1 MHDTATAITLP
12 RTRRTLSGRL
22 STTAAFYLQASI
34 VVLFLAGSSAPT
46 PLYAVYQAEWGF
58 SPITVTI
65 VFGVYALAVLAAL
78 LTVGSLSDHIGRRP
92 VLLAALALQAAVMV
106 VFATADGVPALL
118 VARVVQ
124 GLSTGAAVGA
134 LGAGMLDLDRA
145 KGTVANAVGPLTGTA
160 SGALGSSLLIQYL
173 PDPTRLVYLV
183 LLAAFA
189 AQAIGVLL
197 MPETSASRPGAL
209 ASLSPRFGLPANVR
223 GPILLA
229 APVLVAA
236 WSLAGFYGSIGPA
249 IIRTISGSHSLL
261 LGGLALFVLAGSG
274 ALSVL
279 ALRRAP
285 ARSMMLLGTVALL
298 VGAATTLLAITLRS
312 ELVFFAGTAIAGV
325 GFGSGFQGAIR
336 TVVPLAAADE
346 RAGVLSIVFLV
357 SYLSMGLP
365 AVIAGYLVVHSGGL
379 VTTAREYAVAV
390 MVLAV
395 IALAGL
401 AARRRPSVADRPEV
415 ALRCNGVRTREAA
428 GRAA

>member
-1 MHDTATAITLP
+1 VHDTAITLT
-12 RTRRTLSGRL
+12 RTRRTLSGRI
-22 STTAAFYLQASI
+22 SPTAAFYLQASI

-58 SPITVTI
+58 SPITVTV

-78 LTVGSLSDHIGRRP
+78 VTVGSLSDHIGRRP
-92 VLLAALALQAAVMV
+92 VLLVALALQATVMV

-145 KGTVANAVGPLTGTA
+145 KGTIANAVGPLTGTA

-189 AQAIGVLL
+189 GQAIGVVL
-197 MPETSASRPGAL
+197 MSETSASRPGAL
-209 ASLSPRFGLPANVR
+209 ASLSPRFGLPAHVR
-223 GPILLA
+223 GPVLLA

-249 IIRTISGSHSLL
+249 IIRTISGSDSLV
-261 LGGLALFVLAGSG
+261 LGGLALFILAGSG

-279 ALRRAP
+279 ALRGAS
-285 ARSMMLLGTVALL
+285 ARSMMLLGTVSLL
-298 VGAATTLLAITLRS
+298 VGAGTTLCAISLRS
-312 ELVFFAGTAIAGV
+312 DLVFFLGTSIAGI

-346 RAGVLSIVFLV
+346 RAGVLSVIFLV

-365 AVIAGYLVVHSGGL
+365 AVIAGFLVVHGGGL

-390 MVLAV
+390 MLLAV

-401 AARRRPSVADRPEV
+401 AARREPSTSDRPDV
-415 ALRCNGVRTREAA
+415 ALRCAGVRTRAAA